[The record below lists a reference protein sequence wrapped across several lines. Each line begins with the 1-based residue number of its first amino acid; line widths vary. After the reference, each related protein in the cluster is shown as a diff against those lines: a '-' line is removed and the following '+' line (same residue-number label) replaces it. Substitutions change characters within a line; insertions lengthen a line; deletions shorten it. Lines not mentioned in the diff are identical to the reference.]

1 MTNKAHIDLLKCG
14 VEFFPALIA
23 AIDAAEH
30 EIFLET
36 YIFSADPT
44 GEKLAAA
51 LIAAAGRK
59 VAVHLMIDGFG
70 SKEYPK
76 EKRRELE
83 EGGVRLRIYRPGF
96 FNFRFLRTGIRRL
109 HRKLVVIDRQLAFV
123 GGINIL
129 HDFDPGSSAPRY
141 DYALSIRG
149 PLVADVLQAVQR
161 LWWLVSWSQ
170 LKRRETQPAASFPLP
185 ADSAAAAALT
195 ATLVLRDNLHHRR
208 DIEKA
213 YLQAI
218 QHASQR
224 IIIANA
230 YFLPGRKLRRA
241 LLNAA
246 RRGVQIS
253 LLLQGRIEYP
263 LQHYASQHL
272 YTRLMRAGIR
282 IHLYRPA
289 LLHAKVAVIDDAWAT
304 VGSSNM
310 DPFSLQLAREA
321 NVVIE
326 DAAFTTHL
334 AEHLQETIR
343 NDSDSVSP
351 DTWLALPPL
360 RRLRMFLSYQV
371 LRLTRQLA
379 TREH

>member
-1 MTNKAHIDLLKCG
+1 MTNNAHIELLKCG

-23 AIDAAEH
+23 AINAAEH

-83 EGGVRLRIYRPGF
+83 AGGVRLRIYRPGF

-129 HDFDPGSSAPRY
+129 HDFDPGCPAPRY

-149 PLVADVLQAVQR
+149 PLVADVLQAVRQ

-170 LKRRETQPAASFPLP
+170 LKRREAQPTASFTSPIDTP
-185 ADSAAAAALT
+185 AVETVT
-195 ATLVLRDNLHHRR
+195 ATLLLRDNLHHRR

-241 LLNAA
+241 LLEAA
-246 RRGVQIS
+246 QRGVEIS

-272 YTRLMRAGIR
+272 YARLLRAGIR

-321 NVVIE
+321 NIVIE
-326 DAAFTTHL
+326 DAAFTALL
-334 AEHLQETIR
+334 AEHLRETIR
-343 NDSDSVSP
+343 NDSDSVSA
-351 DTWLALPPL
+351 DAWLALPAL
-360 RRLRMFLSYQV
+360 HRLRMFLSYQV